1 MLADSAEHP
10 EPSETTPTPGA
21 AVRTRAVTRHSGGAA
36 SVGALAMGAVV
47 LAALTVGAIAM
58 RRTAVLSDRAEHPQ
72 PSETT
77 PVLAAPTR
85 TRAVMRHTGG
95 PLHWGRL
102 PWAPWPSGL
111 WPSALSPP
119 GVSQSVALLSS
130 AGAPASCTSA
140 GCRSTN

>member
-21 AVRTRAVTRHSGGAA
+21 AVRTRAVTQHSGGAA

-58 RRTAVLSDRAEHPQ
+58 RRTRVLSDRAEHPE

-85 TRAVMRHTGG
+85 TRAVMRRRYTGG
-95 PLHWGRL
+95 ACHGRHG
-102 PWAPWPSGL
+102 PRGY
-111 WPSALSPP
+111 
-119 GVSQSVALLSS
+119 GRRHCRRR
-130 AGAPASCTSA
+130 AS
-140 GCRSTN
+140 RNR